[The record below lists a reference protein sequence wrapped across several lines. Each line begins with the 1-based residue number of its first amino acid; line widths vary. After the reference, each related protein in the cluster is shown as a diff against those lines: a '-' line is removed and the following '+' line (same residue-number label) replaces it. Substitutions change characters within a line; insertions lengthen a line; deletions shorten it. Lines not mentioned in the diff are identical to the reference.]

1 MNLKNNIPS
10 LGNIDDEGTVNIYKR
25 LNYSSSSPRN
35 SEIIAISDIKI
46 ATAPTTDIGHTDSK
60 EVELEVGRYNRSDM
74 GYLHRRFTNGNRC
87 LKRILW

>member
-1 MNLKNNIPS
+1 MR
-10 LGNIDDEGTVNIYKR
+10 IYQR

-60 EVELEVGRYNRSDM
+60 EVELKVGRYNRSDR
-74 GYLHRRFTNGNRC
+74 GYLHRRFTNGKIC
-87 LKRILW
+87 LKKSIW